1 MAEASKNISMTTNTI
16 DNKVRQVVQNIRNL
30 PTPPIVFHQIQK
42 VINDPMV
49 SAGQIAKILQ
59 EDPAM
64 SVKVLK
70 LTNSAFYGLA
80 REIESVK
87 QAVVIVGLEAIKN
100 LVLSASVLDMFKGK
114 DIDEEFQDKFWRH
127 SLAVGF
133 CARLLAKR
141 ARARGMIDPDSA
153 FSGGLLHDIGKV
165 ILCCF
170 LQSEHAKVKEAMEGD
185 KDTPVYQIEEQVLG
199 YNHAQIGAIL
209 AGQWK
214 LPARLTE
221 AITFHHHPQLTE
233 SEELIPYIIHI
244 SNFVAK
250 KTFYDQF
257 EQHLIGSIED
267 GVLEYMQLS
276 DEDIEKLG
284 EDLREEYVKAET
296 FMQMAGIG

>member
-1 MAEASKNISMTTNTI
+1 MTTSTI
-16 DNKVRQVVQNIRNL
+16 DIKVKQVVSNIRNL

-42 VINDPMV
+42 VINDPRV
-49 SAGQIAKILQ
+49 SAGQIARILQ

-70 LTNSAFYGLA
+70 LTNSAFYGLS

-114 DIDEEFQDKFWRH
+114 DIDQDFQDKFWRH

-133 CARLLAKR
+133 CARLLARK

-170 LQSEHAKVKEAMEGD
+170 LPKEHEAVKEEREKD
-185 KDTPVYQIEEQVLG
+185 KESATYELEERVLG
-199 YNHAQIGAIL
+199 YNHAQIGSIL
-209 AGQWK
+209 TAQWK
-214 LPARLTE
+214 LPARLGE
-221 AITFHHHPQLTE
+221 AVTYHHHPQLSE
-233 SEELIPYIIHI
+233 SEDPTAYIIHI
-244 SNFVAK
+244 SNYVAK
-250 KTFYDQF
+250 KTFYDRF
-257 EQHLIGSIED
+257 EQYLIGNLED
-267 GVLEYMQLS
+267 GVLNYMQLS
-276 DEDIEKLG
+276 DEDIEVLSEG
-284 EDLREEYVKAET
+284 LREEYLKAET
-296 FMQMAGIG
+296 FMQMAGIS

>member
-1 MAEASKNISMTTNTI
+1 MTTATI
-16 DNKVRQVVQNIRNL
+16 DNKVKQVVSNIRNL

-42 VINDPMV
+42 VIRDPRV
-49 SAGQIAKILQ
+49 SASQIARILQ

-70 LTNSAFYGLA
+70 LTNSAFYGLS

-114 DIDEEFQDKFWRH
+114 DIDQDFQDKFWRH

-133 CARLLAKR
+133 CARLLARK

-170 LQSEHAKVKEAMEGD
+170 LPKEHAAVKEEREKD
-185 KDTPVYQIEEQVLG
+185 KESATFELEERVLG
-199 YNHAQIGAIL
+199 YNHAQVGSIL
-209 AGQWK
+209 TAQWK
-214 LPARLTE
+214 LPTRLGE
-221 AITFHHHPQLTE
+221 AVTYHHHPQLSE
-233 SEELIPYIIHI
+233 SEDPTAYIIHI
-244 SNFVAK
+244 SNYVAK
-250 KTFYDQF
+250 KTFYDSF
-257 EQHLIGSIED
+257 EQHLVGNLED
-267 GVLEYMQLS
+267 GVLDYMQLS
-276 DEDIEKLG
+276 DEDLEALS
-284 EDLREEYVKAET
+284 ESLREEYLKAET
-296 FMQMAGIG
+296 FMQMAGIS

>member
-1 MAEASKNISMTTNTI
+1 MTTATI
-16 DNKVRQVVQNIRNL
+16 DNRVKQVVSNIRNL

-42 VINDPMV
+42 VINDPKV
-49 SAGQIAKILQ
+49 SAGQIAKIIQ

-70 LTNSAFYGLA
+70 LTNSAFYGLS

-114 DIDEEFQDKFWRH
+114 DIDQEFQDKFWRH

-133 CARLLAKR
+133 CARILAR
-141 ARARGMIDPDSA
+141 RSRARGMIDPDSA

-170 LQSEHAKVKEAMEGD
+170 LPQEHAQVKEALTG
-185 KDTPVYQIEEQVLG
+185 EENLPAFQVEENVLG

-209 AGQWK
+209 AEQWK
-214 LPARLTE
+214 LPQRLQG
-221 AITFHHHPQLTE
+221 AITFHHHPGLSDAE
-233 SEELIPYIIHI
+233 DPVAYIIHI

-250 KTFYDQF
+250 RTFYDKF
-257 EQHLIGSIED
+257 EQHLVGTLED
-267 GVLEYMQLS
+267 GVLDHMQLT
-276 DEDIEKLG
+276 DDDLNELE
-284 EDLREEYVKAET
+284 EALREEYLKAET
-296 FMQMAGIG
+296 FMQMAGIT

>member
-1 MAEASKNISMTTNTI
+1 MTTATI
-16 DNKVRQVVQNIRNL
+16 DNQVKQVVSNIRNL

-42 VINDPMV
+42 VINDPKV

-70 LTNSAFYGLA
+70 LTNSAFYGLS

-114 DIDEEFQDKFWRH
+114 NIDQEFQEKFWRH

-133 CARLLAKR
+133 CARLLAR
-141 ARARGMIDPDSA
+141 MGRVRGMLDPDSA

-165 ILCCF
+165 IMCCF
-170 LQSEHAKVKEAMEGD
+170 LQREHMQIKRERTTDRTSTTYE
-185 KDTPVYQIEEQVLG
+185 IEERMLG

-209 AGQWK
+209 AEQWK
-214 LPARLTE
+214 LPKRITE
-221 AITFHHHPQLTE
+221 AVAFHHHPSMAE
-233 SEELIPYIIHI
+233 SEEIIPYVIHLA
-244 SNFVAK
+244 NYVAK
-250 KTFYDQF
+250 KTFYDADDQYLVG
-257 EQHLIGSIED
+257 QIEA
-267 GVLEYMQLS
+267 GVLDFVQLTDQDLEQLS
-276 DEDIEKLG
+276 ES
-284 EDLREEYVKAET
+284 LRQEYLKAET
-296 FMQMAGIG
+296 FMQMVGIN

>member
-1 MAEASKNISMTTNTI
+1 MTTATI
-16 DNKVRQVVQNIRNL
+16 DNKVKQVVSNIRNL

-42 VINDPMV
+42 VINDPKV

-70 LTNSAFYGLA
+70 LTNSAFYGLQ

-87 QAVVIVGLEAIKN
+87 QAVIIVGLEAIKN

-114 DIDEEFQDKFWRH
+114 DVDQDFQETFWRH

-133 CARLLAKR
+133 GARLLAR
-141 ARARGMIDPDSA
+141 MARARGMLDPDTA

-170 LQSEHAKVKEAMEGD
+170 LPKEHAQFKAERQADRESPTFLV
-185 KDTPVYQIEEQVLG
+185 EERVLG

-209 AGQWK
+209 AEQWK
-214 LPARLTE
+214 LPSRLRE
-221 AITFHHHPQLTE
+221 AIAFHHRPLSCQ
-233 SEELIPYIIHI
+233 SEEIIPYVIHVA
-244 SNFVAK
+244 NFVAK
-250 KTFYDQF
+250 KTFYDPDDQY
-257 EQHLIGSIED
+257 LTGNLED
-267 GVLEYMQLS
+267 GVLEFLQLT
-276 DEDIEKLG
+276 EA
-284 EDLREEYVKAET
+284 DLESLADALRQEYLKAET
-296 FMQMAGIG
+296 FMQMAGLAA

>member
-1 MAEASKNISMTTNTI
+1 LIESAI
-16 DNKVRQVVQNIRNL
+16 DNKAKQVVSNIRNL

-70 LTNSAFYGLA
+70 LTNSAFYGLS

-114 DIDEEFQDKFWRH
+114 DIDQEFQDKFWRH

-133 CARLLAKR
+133 CARLLARR

-170 LQSEHAKVKEAMEGD
+170 LPKEHAAVKEARETNAEMESFLL
-185 KDTPVYQIEEQVLG
+185 EEQVIG
-199 YNHAQIGAIL
+199 YNHSQIGNIL
-209 AGQWK
+209 AKQWK
-214 LPARLTE
+214 LPSRLSDAISYHHFPE
-221 AITFHHHPQLTE
+221 ACE
-233 SEELIPYIIHI
+233 SDDLIPYII
-244 SNFVAK
+244 NVANYVAK
-250 KTFYDQF
+250 DTFYDDDDRPMV
-257 EQHLIGSIED
+257 GSVGE
-267 GVLEYMQLS
+267 GVLEFLQIDEAALEVLS
-276 DEDIEKLG
+276 
-284 EDLREEYVKAET
+284 EDLREEYLKSET
-296 FMQMAGIG
+296 FMQMAGLA